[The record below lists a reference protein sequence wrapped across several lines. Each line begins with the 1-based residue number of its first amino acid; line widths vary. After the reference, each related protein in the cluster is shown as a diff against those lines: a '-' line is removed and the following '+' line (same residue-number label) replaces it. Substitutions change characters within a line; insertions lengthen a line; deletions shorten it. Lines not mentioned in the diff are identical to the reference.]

1 MIVSIHQ
8 PEHFPYMG
16 YFQKMAGVDL
26 FIILDDVKY
35 RKNYFQNRNKFVNS
49 TGTEE
54 WFTVPVL
61 KKCINKNINEVLVSP
76 DHRWR
81 KKIIK
86 QLSLNFKVDLEEVYQ
101 KDNLLDINMMSIE
114 YSREKLGITTP
125 MMFSSEIGAE
135 GSSSEKLAN
144 LCNLVGAKTY
154 ISGPFGRDYLDTS
167 LFNDCGIKIEF
178 FEPQVNNYYSVL
190 YNLYTEG
197 LLDE

>member
-1 MIVSIHQ
+1 MVITIHQ

-16 YFQKMAGVDL
+16 FFQKMAGVDL
-26 FIILDDVKY
+26 FIVLDDVKY

-76 DHRWR
+76 DRRWR

-86 QLSLNFKVDLEEVYQ
+86 QLSLNFKVDLGEVYQ

-125 MMFSSEIGAE
+125 MMFSSEIGAK

-154 ISGPFGRDYLDTS
+154 ISGPSGRDYLDTS
-167 LFNDCGIKIEF
+167 LFDDYGIKIEF